1 MFVRRLEDCREFV
14 AADGSVL
21 RELLHARTQ
30 PVQIRYSLA
39 HAKVNPGQSTLLHR
53 LVSSEVYYILAGRG
67 MMHIDREVSPVGPGC
82 AVYIPPG
89 AMQSIENVGDT
100 DLVFLCIVDPAWRAE
115 DEEVLQQVC
124 DSEA

>member
-1 MFVRRLEDCREFV
+1 MFVRRLEGCREFV

-21 RELLHARTQ
+21 RELLHAQTQ